1 MDVVMPTPG
10 RYVVAVSGGVDSM
23 VILDILS
30 HDPGLELIVAHVDHG
45 IRPDSNE
52 DLELVKSIAK
62 HKGMSFVYTQLNLS
76 SETSEAK
83 AREKRYEFLHETLKD
98 TKSKAIITAH
108 HQDDVIETAIINML
122 RGTGRKGLSSL
133 SSHTGLIRPLLNV
146 PKSEIL
152 KYAQLN
158 NIIWN
163 EDSTNQDLKY
173 LRNYVRHKLVPKL
186 SDSER
191 NYFIKNINNIKKIN
205 SELDELLLHQLVDS
219 DEINRPE
226 FIQLP
231 HKVAIELLATWLRK
245 NGLNNFDSKTLERLA
260 VAAKTSANG
269 KTIPVMSGYNM
280 MVQKESLALSIPER

>member
-1 MDVVMPTPG
+1 MPKPG

-23 VILDILS
+23 VLLDILS

-45 IRPDSNE
+45 IRSDSSDDWALVEKVSNT
-52 DLELVKSIAK
+52 LGVPCVCYQAELNKD
-62 HKGMSFVYTQLNLS
+62 
-76 SETSEAK
+76 TSEAK
-83 AREKRYEFLHETLKD
+83 AREMRYKFLYKTLEN

-133 SSHTGLIRPLLNV
+133 SSHAGLIRPLLNV

-152 KYAQLN
+152 KYAQQN
-158 NIIWN
+158 NIQWR

-191 NYFIKNINNIKKIN
+191 SYFIKNINNIKKIN

-219 DEINRPE
+219 DEIKRPE

-231 HKVAIELLATWLRK
+231 HKVAIEVLATWLRK
-245 NGLNNFDSKTLERLA
+245 YGLNNFDSKTLERLV

-280 MVQKESLALSIPER
+280 KVQKESLALSMPER

>member
-1 MDVVMPTPG
+1 MDVDMPKPG

-23 VILDILS
+23 VLLDILS
-30 HDPGLELIVAHVDHG
+30 HDPGLKLTVAHVDHG
-45 IRPDSNE
+45 IRLDSTE

-62 HKGMSFVYTQLNLS
+62 QKGMSFVYTQLNLS

-133 SSHTGLIRPLLNV
+133 LSHADLLRPLLNV

-152 KYAQLN
+152 KYAQQN
-158 NIIWN
+158 NIQWR

-173 LRNYVRHKLVPKL
+173 LRNYVRHKIVPKL

-231 HKVAIELLATWLRK
+231 HKVAIEVLATWLRK
-245 NGLNNFDSKTLERLA
+245 NGLNNFDSKTLERLV